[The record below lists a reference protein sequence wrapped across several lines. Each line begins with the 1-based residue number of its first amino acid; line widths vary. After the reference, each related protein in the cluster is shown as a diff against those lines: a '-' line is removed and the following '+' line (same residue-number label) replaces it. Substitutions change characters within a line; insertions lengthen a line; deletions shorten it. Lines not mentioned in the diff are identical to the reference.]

1 MQDVVLENIKESFKS
16 VRNQLLRTILTVLII
31 AIGICALV
39 GILTSIDAIKSSISS
54 NFSSMG
60 SNTFSIKNEGSNIRM
75 GKRGKRAKVYPII
88 DFQNAKDFKE
98 QFSYPATVSISSRA
112 TATATLKYKSEKTN
126 PNIFVFGCDENY
138 TTTSGYEIAEG
149 RNFSISEVNSG
160 AHSVIIGHEI
170 RTTLFGSKEEA
181 VDKIISI
188 GASKY
193 RVVGVLKEKGSSMGF
208 SADKN
213 ALIPLQNA
221 RQYFS
226 SASTSYLINVMVD
239 SPDELDGAIGEAK
252 GAFRVVRGDNIKE
265 KESFEV
271 TRSDSVASLL
281 IENLSMVSFS
291 AYIIGFITLLGAAIG
306 LMNIMLVTVTER
318 TKEIGVRKALGAS
331 SRFILMQFLVEAI
344 IVCQIGGAVGIVMGI
359 IIGNVVAGFVGAG
372 FIIPWDWMILGVGL
386 CIIVGV
392 VAGIYP
398 AKKAADL
405 DPIESL
411 RYE

>member
-1 MQDVVLENIKESFKS
+1 MQDVVIENIKESFKS
-16 VRNQLLRTILTVLII
+16 VRTQLLRTILTVLII

-39 GILTSIDAIKSSISS
+39 GILTSIDAIKTSISS

-75 GKRGKRAKVYPII
+75 GKRGKKAKVYPVI
-88 DFQNAKDFKE
+88 DFQNARDFKT
-98 QFSYPATVSISSRA
+98 QFSYPSVVSVSSRA
-112 TATATLKYKSEKTN
+112 TATATLKYESEKTN

-138 TTTSGYEIAEG
+138 TVTSGYEIAEG

-160 AHSVIIGHEI
+160 AHVVIIGREI
-170 RTTLFGSKEEA
+170 RTTLFGNNSEA
-181 VDKIISI
+181 IDKIISI
-188 GASKY
+188 GSGKY

-226 SASTSYLINVMVD
+226 SSNTSYLINVMVNQ
-239 SPDELDGAIGEAK
+239 PEELDGAIGEAT
-252 GAFRVVRGDNIKE
+252 GAFRVVRGDGIKE
-265 KESFEV
+265 ESSFEIS
-271 TRSDSVASLL
+271 RSDSVANLL

-331 SRFILMQFLVEAI
+331 SKIIMMQFLVEAV
-344 IVCQIGGAVGIVMGI
+344 IVCQLGGAVGIVLGI
-359 IIGNVVAGFVGAG
+359 IIGNVVSGFVGAG
-372 FIIPWDWMILGVGL
+372 FIIPWDWMILGVIL
-386 CIIVGV
+386 CLIVGV
-392 VAGIYP
+392 VSGIYP
-398 AKKAADL
+398 AQKAASL